1 MWLRSTVQAPV
12 EWVGWATRAPGAGLV
27 LTDRLYVAG
36 NSSPVDARLHAQNL
50 KAFKDAC
57 DILKRDAV
65 GAQLP
70 TPLKVR

>member
-1 MWLRSTVQAPV
+1 
-12 EWVGWATRAPGAGLV
+12 V
-27 LTDRLYVAG
+27 LTDRNVAG